1 MLLKEMK
8 DLKRSYR
15 DNFDKLKS
23 LKVEVSDIQANI
35 DNTKQQLIYNF
46 ENWYLLEFEPGAEGG
61 ELSYAEEGETVIGGF
76 KASAKTGAFQPYKGD
91 SLVGEDVDD
100 DAMAFIRAKKKVD
113 SLHKAKKLE
122 KQRPGLR

>member
-8 DLKRSYR
+8 DLKRGYR
-15 DNFDKLKS
+15 ENYDRLKN
-23 LKVEVSDIQANI
+23 LKVEVADIQANI
-35 DNTKQQLIYNF
+35 DSTKQQLIYNF
-46 ENWYLLEFEPGAEGG
+46 ENWYLEEFEPGGEGADLQFPAEDQEVG
-61 ELSYAEEGETVIGGF
+61 LKTT
-76 KASAKTGAFQPYKGD
+76 AKTGAGFGTYKGD
-91 SLVGEDVDD
+91 SLLGEDMDD

>member
-1 MLLKEMK
+1 
-8 DLKRSYR
+8 
-15 DNFDKLKS
+15 
-23 LKVEVSDIQANI
+23 VEVADIQSNI
-35 DNTKQQLIYNF
+35 DSTKQQLIYNF
-46 ENWYLLEFEPGAEGG
+46 ENWYLQEFEPGGEGAELQFPG
-61 ELSYAEEGETVIGGF
+61 EEQEGLKTT
-76 KASAKTGAFQPYKGD
+76 AKTGAGMQTYKGD